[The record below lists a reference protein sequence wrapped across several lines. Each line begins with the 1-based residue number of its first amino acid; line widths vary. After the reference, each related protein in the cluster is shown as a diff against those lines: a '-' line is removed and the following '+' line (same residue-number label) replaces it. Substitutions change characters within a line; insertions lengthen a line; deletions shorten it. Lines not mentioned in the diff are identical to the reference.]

1 MRIIKIETKNFR
13 AFGSRPLKID
23 LTAKGKNLLVYGEN
37 GSGKSSLFFA
47 LKDFLECADRA
58 SDKRDVT
65 IFPFRNIFA
74 TTDDGFVKLEL
85 TGLPRP
91 AMQSKS
97 QKKRPMNEVFE
108 WSGKKDDT
116 GNQLILEINK
126 TKGFIDYK
134 ALLTTYFLQQEEDS
148 GQDKK
153 PINIFNLIIKNI
165 LKHAENDITRTKFG
179 EEWKTINENLG
190 NLNFRSKTQIQNFEK
205 SIKDFNDG
213 LRNKLDEL
221 ETTAKT
227 LLDYF
232 KYQIGIEI
240 NYGGVQFTSAEKRI
254 ERQIIN
260 LKVKFFAES
269 REDHHLFLNEAKL
282 SAIAVSIFFS
292 ALLLQP
298 ESRLRILALDDVL
311 IGLDMSNRLPVLE
324 ILHNHFA
331 DYQIFFFTYDK
342 AWYEIVRQRVG
353 ETDWKHVEFYS
364 GNTDAHDLPIYAE
377 EGNYFKVAEDYLK
390 KNDYKAAMV
399 YLRTH
404 LEIKLKKFCDKKGI
418 PVLYHL
424 AEKDFSCENF
434 WDALKK
440 YESGGS
446 KFLDDTIIRDI
457 ETYRRVAINQLCHAS
472 FAGTH
477 LQEVTDAM
485 KAVKTLTDKLV

>member
-1 MRIIKIETKNFR
+1 
-13 AFGSRPLKID
+13 
-23 LTAKGKNLLVYGEN
+23 
-37 GSGKSSLFFA
+37 
-47 LKDFLECADRA
+47 
-58 SDKRDVT
+58 
-65 IFPFRNIFA
+65 
-74 TTDDGFVKLEL
+74 
-85 TGLPRP
+85 
-91 AMQSKS
+91 MQSKA
-97 QKKRPMNEVFE
+97 QKKRPMNKVFE
-108 WSGKKDDT
+108 WSATKDDT
-116 GNQLILEINK
+116 SDQIILETNK
-126 TKGFIDYK
+126 TKGFIDHK
-134 ALLTTYFLQQEEDS
+134 ALLATYFIQQDKGTDE
-148 GQDKK
+148 DKK
-153 PINIFNLIIKNI
+153 PINIFSLIIDNI

-179 EEWKTINENLG
+179 DEWRTINETLES
-190 NLNFRSKTQIQNFEK
+190 LNYRSKTQIQNFEK

-232 KYQIGIEI
+232 KYQIEIEI
-240 NYGGVQFTSAEKRI
+240 NYGGVQFVTAEKQI
-254 ERQIIN
+254 ERQTIN
-260 LKVKFFAES
+260 LKIKFFADQS

-342 AWYEIVRQRVG
+342 TWYEIVRQHVG
-353 ETDWKHVEFYS
+353 DTDWKNVEFYS
-364 GNTDAHDLPIYAE
+364 GNTDKHDLPIYAE
-377 EGNYFKVAEDYLK
+377 DSKYFEVAENYLK
-390 KNDYKAAMV
+390 KKDYKAVMV

-404 LEIKLKKFCDKKGI
+404 LEIKLKKFCDKKI

-434 WDALKK
+434 WEALKK
-440 YESGGS
+440 HETGGS
-446 KFLDDTIIRDI
+446 KFLDDAIIRDI
-457 ETYRRVAINQLCHAS
+457 ETYRRVAINQLYHAS
-472 FAGTH
+472 FTGTH

-485 KAVKTLTDKLV
+485 NAVKTLTDKLTA

>member
-37 GSGKSSLFFA
+37 GSGKSSLFYA
-47 LKDFLECADRA
+47 LKDFLECADREA
-58 SDKRDVT
+58 AKRNIND
-65 IFPFRNIFA
+65 FPFRNIFA
-74 TTDDGFVKLEL
+74 TATDDGFVKLEL

-91 AMQSKS
+91 KMQSKA
-97 QKKRPMNEVFE
+97 QKKRPMNKVFE
-108 WSGKKDDT
+108 WSAAKDDT
-116 GNQLILEINK
+116 GDQLILETNK

-134 ALLTTYFLQQEEDS
+134 ALLATYFIQQDKGTE
-148 GQDKK
+148 QDKK
-153 PINIFNLIIKNI
+153 PINIFSLIIDNI
-165 LKHAENDITRTKFG
+165 LRHAENDITRTKFG
-179 EEWKTINENLG
+179 DEWKTINENLES
-190 NLNFRSKTQIQNFEK
+190 LNYRSKTQIQALEK

-221 ETTAKT
+221 QDKAKT

-232 KYQIGIEI
+232 KYQIKIQI
-240 NYGGVQFTSAEKRI
+240 NYGGVKFVSETRQI
-254 ERQIIN
+254 ERHTIN
-260 LKVKFFAES
+260 LKVEFFAES

-282 SAIAVSIFFS
+282 SAIAISIFFA

-324 ILHNHFA
+324 ILHDHF
-331 DYQIFFFTYDK
+331 DKYQIFFFTYDK

-353 ETDWKHVEFYS
+353 DTDWKNVEFYS

-377 EGNYFKVAEDYLK
+377 DSKYFEVAEDYLAK
-390 KNDYKAAMV
+390 KDYKAAMV

-404 LEIKLKKFCDKKGI
+404 LEIKLKKFCDKRM

-424 AEKDFSCENF
+424 AEEDFSCENF

-440 YESGGS
+440 YENKDGS
-446 KFLDDTIIRDI
+446 KFLDDAIIRDI

-472 FAGTH
+472 FASTH
-477 LQEVTDAM
+477 LQ
-485 KAVKTLTDKLV
+485 